1 MKKIVLAIAIIATSI
16 SSYAQLG
23 GLLKKAKDKITEKKT
38 VETTTTAAN
47 NNQTATLNNPPTAPT
62 NEGSNTK
69 IIVQKGENTPEGYY
83 LFDNPLGKILI
94 ASKPFSNA
102 SNNTKTT
109 FQSNE
114 FIYGRLQL
122 KSGTIKEAFKFG
134 EKEKGIPFHS
144 LEYVVFV
151 YKKGET
157 KYNNDRLWNSCL
169 VTDADLTKNYFD
181 FDILPNPQN
190 ATTII
195 SALANFSAGK
205 STAPLY
211 AAINPTVFYED
222 GTYKI
227 NIILRNAVNDAWGKA
242 LEQKKWPTFETDF
255 DYLFNANDVA
265 ALKKNKELAA
275 TNAQNNMQNL
285 ANAAQELPEQWLE
298 KSSALVMGLT
308 QDKLLQMLLG
318 DDLKS
323 LKLIKFFASS
333 SNGGWTAIYDQG
345 NVLPTYRKSN
355 QYYTVFY
362 KIVNP
367 TNSNNGKCWF
377 QTFGLR
383 QQYMG
388 GGTYGVATIDANEWH
403 FAECDKMK

>member
-1 MKKIVLAIAIIATSI
+1 MKKIIII
-16 SSYAQLG
+16 SSIILTTMSGYAQLG
-23 GLLKKAKDKITEKKT
+23 GLLKKAKDKVTEKKT
-38 VETTTTAAN
+38 VETTTTATN
-47 NNQTATLNNPPTAPT
+47 NNQTTTPNNPAT
-62 NEGSNTK
+62 NEGSNAK
-69 IIVQKGENTPEGYY
+69 IIMQKGENTPEGYY

-94 ASKPFSNA
+94 ANKPFSNA
-102 SNNTKTT
+102 SNNTKNT

-122 KSGTIKEAFKFG
+122 NSGTIKEAFKFG
-134 EKEKGIPFHS
+134 EKEKGTAFYS

-169 VTDADLTKNYFD
+169 VKDADLSKSYFD

-227 NIILRNAVNDAWGKA
+227 NIILRNPVNDAWGKA
-242 LEQKKWPTFETDF
+242 LEPKKWPTFETDF
-255 DYLFNANDVA
+255 DYVFNANDVA

-285 ANAAQELPEQWLE
+285 ANAAQELPEQWKE

-308 QDKLLQMLLG
+308 QDKLSQMLCG
-318 DDLKS
+318 ADLKS

-345 NVLPTYRKSN
+345 NVIPTYRKSN

-388 GGTYGVATIDANEWH
+388 GGTYGASTIDANDWH
-403 FAECDKMK
+403 FVECKKMK